1 MASPSAN
8 PLKRL
13 ISEIHRRSLWQVLGI
28 YLAGSWAVLQVV
40 DTLVGTLGLPDWF
53 PPLALALLLVGLP
66 IVLATAFVGEGGP
79 GQHVPR
85 FHRG

>member
-1 MASPSAN
+1 M
-8 PLKRL
+8 
-13 ISEIHRRSLWQVLGI
+13 WQVLGI
-28 YLAGSWAVLQVV
+28 YVVASWVVLQIV
-40 DTLVGTLGLPDWF
+40 DVLANNFGLPTWF
-53 PPLALALLLVGLP
+53 PAFAVALLLVGLP